1 MLLLGVVIVNKKIKL
16 HLHQYILHY
25 IVAIILLILINFLV
39 IKFYNDYQENK
50 KIQYDFS
57 NYDYTMLQIYNINPS
72 LFKFNSDNIAIVEMS
87 DLLKPITNGKDT
99 MYFGEVPM
107 TKEQDQCVG
116 YIIVKKINEEL
127 KFDYSH
133 LCDMIDY

>member
-1 MLLLGVVIVNKKIKL
+1 MNKKIKL

-25 IVAIILLILINFLV
+25 IAAILLLILINFLV

-57 NYDYTMLQIYNINPS
+57 NYDYTMLQIYNIDPS

-99 MYFGEVPM
+99 MYFGEIPI

-116 YIIVKKINEEL
+116 YIIVEKINEKL

-133 LCDMIDY
+133 LCDMVDY

>member
-1 MLLLGVVIVNKKIKL
+1 MNKKIKL

-25 IVAIILLILINFLV
+25 IAAILLLILINFLV

-57 NYDYTMLQIYNINPS
+57 NYDYTMLQIYNIDPS

-87 DLLKPITNGKDT
+87 DLLKPITNGKDA
-99 MYFGEVPM
+99 MYFGEVPI

-116 YIIVKKINEEL
+116 YIIVEKINEKL

>member
-1 MLLLGVVIVNKKIKL
+1 MNKKIKL
-16 HLHQYILHY
+16 HLHQHILHY

-57 NYDYTMLQIYNINPS
+57 NYDYTMLQIYNIDPS

-116 YIIVKKINEEL
+116 YIIVEKINEKL

-133 LCDMIDY
+133 LCDMVDY